1 MKTTVSSLRLE
12 DIIGNY
18 ELDIQNVMLK
28 LDAICKKETNSVA
41 KIYGRDMIGY
51 GEITYSNTY
60 LKDQPWFKIGFRVS
74 KTGITLY
81 LNAYNEALY
90 HLAEKLN
97 IKHGK
102 GCYYMN
108 KKDFDNMTLIQQ
120 LISISLQS

>member
-18 ELDIQNVMLK
+18 EPEIQTIMLTLDT
-28 LDAICKKETNSVA
+28 ICKKETKTVA

-60 LKDQPWFKIGFRVS
+60 VKDQPWFKLGFRVS

-90 HLAEKLN
+90 HLAEQLN

-102 GCYYMN
+102 GCYYMK
-108 KKDFDNMTLIQQ
+108 KKDFNNMTSIQQ